1 MSAARILVTTASVAS
16 GAVIVAALVVVGSL
30 LNEINGFYNEALQDM
45 AEFKVF
51 TTTKKFNT

>member
-51 TTTKKFNT
+51 TTTK